1 MQDNT
6 KYAVGL
12 DIGTDTVK
20 AVVGQIDENTMQP
33 TILGVSEQ
41 KNGGMRKG
49 VVVNLSGPAKAIDE
63 TLGEVERMSG
73 YEVNNATISI
83 NGSHILST
91 KTNGMI
97 AVGTPD
103 HEINATDLSRV
114 DDVAATGKIPAN
126 REILE
131 LIPYSYRLDGQE
143 NIKDPLGMVGSRLEI
158 QANVIS
164 ALRPHCQN
172 IVKAADMASVKTNKL
187 VVAPIA
193 AARAVLNEKQL
204 ENGVCVIDMGAAT
217 TGIAIFEEGDLQF
230 ASVIPI
236 GGNNITNDLAMGLK
250 TNPEVAEEVKK
261 KYVSAT
267 GGTKKTVI
275 EIKQGKEEFK
285 FKQSEVDEIAGAR
298 LEEIFDYVKKDL
310 VKAGYDGKLPEG
322 VILTGGGA
330 NLKNI
335 VGYVKDYLQVATK
348 IGDPGQFVNVADEV
362 NKPEFAAAV
371 GLMLVDTDH
380 AMRPARYGGKK
391 GVQLDISWFKKLFGK
406 FKV

>member
-1 MQDNT
+1 MQDVT

-33 TILGVSEQ
+33 TILGVSTQ
-41 KNGGMRKG
+41 KNSGMRKG
-49 VVVNLSGPAKAIDE
+49 VVVNLAGPAKAIDE

-73 YEVNNATISI
+73 YEVNEATLSI
-83 NGSHILST
+83 NGAHILST
-91 KTNGMI
+91 KTDGMI

-103 HEINATDLSRV
+103 HEINHSDLGRI

-143 NIKDPLGMVGSRLEI
+143 NIKDPLGMVGARLEI

-164 ALRPHCQN
+164 ALKPHCQN
-172 IVKAADMASVKTNKL
+172 VEKAADMASVKSNKL

-204 ENGVCVIDMGAAT
+204 ENGVCVIDIGAAT
-217 TGIAIFEEGDLQF
+217 TSLAVFEEGDLQF
-230 ASVIPI
+230 AAVIPI
-236 GGNNITNDLAMGLK
+236 GSNNITNDLAMGLK

-261 KYVSAT
+261 NHVNAT
-267 GGTKKTVI
+267 GGDKKAVV

-285 FKQSEVDEIAGAR
+285 FKQSEIDEIAGAR
-298 LEEIFDYVKKDL
+298 LEEIFDYIKKDL
-310 VKAGYDGKLPEG
+310 TRAGYSGKLPEG
-322 VILTGGGA
+322 IVLTGGGA
-330 NLKNI
+330 NLQGI
-335 VGYVKDYLQVATK
+335 VEYIKQYLQAATK

-362 NKPEFAAAV
+362 KKPEFAVAV
-371 GLMLVDTDH
+371 GLMLIDVDTATRAVSH
-380 AMRPARYGGKK
+380 FSKK
-391 GVQLDISWFKKLFGK
+391 SVQAGAGWIKKLFGK

>member
-1 MQDNT
+1 MQDVT

-12 DIGTDTVK
+12 DVGTDTVK
-20 AVVGQIDENTMQP
+20 AVVGQIDENTLQP
-33 TILGVSEQ
+33 TILGVSTQ
-41 KNGGMRKG
+41 KNSGMRKG

-73 YEVNNATISI
+73 YEVNEATLSI
-83 NGSHILST
+83 NGAHILST
-91 KTNGMI
+91 KTDGMI

-103 HEINATDLSRV
+103 HEINPADLDRI

-143 NIKDPLGMVGSRLEI
+143 NIKDPLGMVGARLEI
-158 QANVIS
+158 QANVVS
-164 ALRPHCQN
+164 ALKPHCVN
-172 IVKAADMASVKTNKL
+172 VEKAADMASVKANKL
-187 VVAPIA
+187 IVAVVA

-217 TGIAIFEEGDLQF
+217 TSLAVFEEGDLQF

-236 GGNNITNDLAMGLK
+236 GSNNITNDLAMGLK

-261 KYVSAT
+261 HHVSAM
-267 GGTKKTVI
+267 GGEKKTTI
-275 EIKQGKEEFK
+275 EVKQGKEEFR
-285 FKQSEVDEIAGAR
+285 FKQSEIDEIVSAR
-298 LEEIFDYVKKDL
+298 LDEIFDYVQHDLKKS
-310 VKAGYDGKLPEG
+310 GYDGKLPEG
-322 VILTGGGA
+322 IVLVGGGA
-330 NLKNI
+330 NLKDI
-335 VGYVKDYLQVATK
+335 VDYVKNHLQVAAK

-362 NKPEFAAAV
+362 KKPEFAVAV
-371 GLMLVDTDH
+371 GLMLNDIDFSAKTH
-380 AMRPARYGGKK
+380 QSSKK
-391 GVQLDISWFKKLFGK
+391 SVQVGTGWIKKLFGK